1 MAEEKQNSIVGRLWT
16 SKDDD
21 GNVKGYSG
29 SLNPETLSS
38 FEADQYGNVRVWVS
52 KNKQKRSGKKDCDL
66 FISAFTGEARSS
78 KPAYNKAKPAYA
90 KKAPPPPAPKKAAP
104 VEEAEG
110 DDDFLD

>member
-1 MAEEKQNSIVGRLWT
+1 MSEEKQNSIVGRLWT

-21 GNVKGYSG
+21 GNTKGYSG
-29 SLNPETLSS
+29 SLNPELLSS

-52 KNKQKRSGKKDCDL
+52 KNKNKRSGKKDCDL
-66 FISAFTGEARSS
+66 FISAFTGEARSAG
-78 KPAYNKAKPAYA
+78 KPAYKGKPAYA
-90 KKAPPPPAPKKAAP
+90 KKAPPAAPKKAAP